1 MSQLKIT
8 WTRSSI
14 GCPES
19 QRKVIEALGLRKLH
33 QSVVHGDSPTMRGM
47 VHRVRHLVVVES
59 VEESPRPRRK
69 A

>member
-1 MSQLKIT
+1 MPQLKIT

-19 QRKVIEALGLRKLH
+19 QRKVIVALGLHKLH
-33 QSVVHGDSPTMRGM
+33 QSVVHGDSSTMRGM
-47 VHRVRHLVVVES
+47 IRRVRHLVVVES
-59 VEESPRPRRK
+59 VEEAARPRRK

>member
-19 QRKVIEALGLRKLH
+19 QRKVIESLGLRRLH
-33 QSVVHGDSPTMRGM
+33 QSVVHSDSPTMRGM
-47 VHRVRHLVVVES
+47 VHRVRHLVTVEP
-59 VEESPRPRRK
+59 VPETGRRS
-69 A
+69 